1 EWERALLF
9 FEKSIIKRTKHAESY
24 FKAGICNLKLHR
36 YEAAFKYIS
45 KALELEPSHIQWKE
59 QLEQCAR
66 HLDKLNNHMVSK
78 SSTEEDLLREKLNTD
93 FNNPKLHDRLA
104 EILHKKGRWW
114 QEVDTLKNAIKLD
127 PSIPERYFKLGT
139 ALEKMGRFNE
149 ASIYYKKGLEF
160 NKKHDAIWYYALG
173 YSLESDETNNAENV
187 RSSEIA
193 YATAISLDKKLNSNK
208 FGIGAFHQYKGRWA
222 KAIDAYEKHTS
233 INPLCAELY
242 YRLGL
247 SYDRC
252 YQWDKA
258 AENYRKALSLDE
270 NHPHWHY
277 RLGFV
282 LERSQKYLDAAVAYQ
297 FAAQSNTKHISIWYY
312 RSGYAYAKANKYR
325 QSCEMYIKAY
335 DSSQEIYASQTKAID
350 NSDTHLNSYRK
361 KLKYE
366 SRINTLESAISNS
379 CINYGLWYELG
390 KTYESSCNWND
401 AVIAYH
407 EGIMRNNIYTKDYY
421 Y

>member
-1 EWERALLF
+1 
-9 FEKSIIKRTKHAESY
+9 
-24 FKAGICNLKLHR
+24 
-36 YEAAFKYIS
+36 
-45 KALELEPSHIQWKE
+45 
-59 QLEQCAR
+59 
-66 HLDKLNNHMVSK
+66 
-78 SSTEEDLLREKLNTD
+78 
-93 FNNPKLHDRLA
+93 
-104 EILHKKGRWW
+104 
-114 QEVDTLKNAIKLD
+114 
-127 PSIPERYFKLGT
+127 
-139 ALEKMGRFNE
+139 
-149 ASIYYKKGLEF
+149 
-160 NKKHDAIWYYALG
+160 
-173 YSLESDETNNAENV
+173 
-187 RSSEIA
+187 
-193 YATAISLDKKLNSNK
+193 K

-270 NHPHWHY
+270 NHPYWHY

-297 FAAQSNTKHISIWYY
+297 FAAQSNIKHISIWYY

-335 DSSQEIYASQTKAID
+335 DSSQEIYASQIKVID
-350 NSDTHLNSYRK
+350 NNDTHLNSYRK

-379 CINYGLWYELG
+379 CINYGLW
-390 KTYESSCNWND
+390 
-401 AVIAYH
+401 
-407 EGIMRNNIYTKDYY
+407 
-421 Y
+421 